1 MFRDD
6 RSKPALTGFGLPNPA
21 AYEIGSPESRA
32 AARALLD
39 AKLNADQRKRFRLVV
54 ERIGQPMNLELST
67 CACSLWPDG
76 TISEFVTLKGADP
89 TEAQRDEL
97 EKLIRKIPIDGKAY
111 TFAEVRCSL

>member
-1 MFRDD
+1 MFLDD

-54 ERIGQPMNLELST
+54 QHIGQPVNLELST

-76 TISEFVTLKGADP
+76 TVFEFVQLAGSDSD
-89 TEAQRDEL
+89 EAQRKQLDKFVRML
-97 EKLIRKIPIDGKAY
+97 PVDGQSY
-111 TFAEVRCSL
+111 TFAEVMCR